1 MHDQY
6 KTKVQKLTEELKR
19 LEKEE
24 KNSLGLLRCREEE
37 LLARKDML
45 LWEKN
50 NEKVQVGFFLN
61 PCTRI
66 CSLYVMLYGIELC
79 RFRLILFVDRYL
91 HCKRSS
97 TRKNAIF
104 QSMLPRSCRSF
115 RIVENWMRLVFVC
128 LHSCRYCN

>member
-37 LLARKDML
+37 LLARRDML

-50 NEKVQVGFFLN
+50 NEKVQVGFSFESVYEN
-61 PCTRI
+61 MFTI
-66 CSLYVMLYGIELC
+66 CYVVWY
-79 RFRLILFVDRYL
+79 
-91 HCKRSS
+91 
-97 TRKNAIF
+97 
-104 QSMLPRSCRSF
+104 
-115 RIVENWMRLVFVC
+115 RIVSF
-128 LHSCRYCN
+128 